1 MAAATRTRA
10 PCAIPTLQCW
20 CPLPS
25 GGYGNGFKEMCSGDI
40 TSCIKV
46 ASWHVG
52 DKANLTCDP
61 ER

>member
-1 MAAATRTRA
+1 MPFPPSNAGA
-10 PCAIPTLQCW
+10 
-20 CPLPS
+20 PLPA